1 MKIFGRIL
9 LGLLMVVAALAIFL
23 VASVAVDAMTGGNR
37 VAEMQLTIIW
47 EEILKR
53 FPEIK
58 VVGEP
63 VLNWSAFVHGFESLP
78 VIIPYRT

>member
-1 MKIFGRIL
+1 
-9 LGLLMVVAALAIFL
+9 
-23 VASVAVDAMTGGNR
+23 
-37 VAEMQLTIIW
+37 MQLTIIW

-63 VLNWSAFVHGFESLP
+63 TLNWSAFVHGYETLP
-78 VIIPYRT
+78 VIIPYKN